1 MTIKHLTPV
10 LFGFILSG
18 GLMAASATVQQP
30 QNGLDRNLQT
40 QNSATLSAATPQQ
53 LERVSDLI
61 LRLVWLGLPSTLIFA
76 VLLYNQRKQQQA
88 QLVAQLV
95 RIRDK
100 K

>member
-10 LFGFILSG
+10 LFGLILSG
-18 GLMAASATVQQP
+18 GIMAAATTVQP
-30 QNGLDRNLQT
+30 QIGLDPDLQA
-40 QNSATLSAATPQQ
+40 QNSATLSTATTEQ
-53 LERVSDLI
+53 LERVSDFV
-61 LRLVWLGLPSTLIFA
+61 LRLVYFGLPSTLIFA
-76 VLLYNQRKQQQA
+76 VLLHNQRKQQQT

>member
-10 LFGFILSG
+10 LFGLIVSG
-18 GLMAASATVQQP
+18 GLMTASAAAQP
-30 QNGLDRNLQT
+30 KIGLDRDLQA
-40 QNSATLSAATPQQ
+40 QNSVTLTTATTQQ
-53 LERVSDLI
+53 LERVSDFV
-61 LRLVWLGLPSTLIFA
+61 LRIVYFGLPSSLIFA
-76 VLLYNQRKQQQA
+76 VLLHQQRKQQQT